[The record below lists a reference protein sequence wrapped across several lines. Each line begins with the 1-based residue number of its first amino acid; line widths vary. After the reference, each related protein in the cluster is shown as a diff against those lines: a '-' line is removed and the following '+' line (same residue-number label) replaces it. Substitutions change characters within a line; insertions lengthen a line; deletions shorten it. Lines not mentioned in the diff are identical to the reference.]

1 MTFRGRVGGNLSAN
15 KVPESYPFVPI
26 WITLL
31 QCIFIITWFLQ
42 LGGRK
47 EFLAAI
53 RFELCLGV
61 LLVVVSCFFLPI
73 QHSDQSQKSVTRP
86 LWFFIA
92 CLIWGVIISKDLDI
106 SIVIFWDRIVK
117 FACMGLFMV
126 AFVQGPK
133 QLKWVIGA
141 LLLAWLKIEQEGI
154 VGIITGGQVWQDQ
167 GVMRLH
173 GSTGLYG
180 HPNSLA
186 GLALGS
192 LPFIYFLFPLL
203 PNIGRALLLIQAV
216 AAVIVT
222 IYTGSRT
229 GYIGLAF
236 FASYVG
242 YGIKSKAKMIALI
255 ILAVVILGPAIPQE
269 YWVRF
274 QTIFTGEDIEGHSTE
289 KRKEIIEDAIAIFAK
304 HPLGV
309 GIGSFPSVR
318 DTYFG
323 RKQDTHNLYLEVAT
337 NLGVHGLIAF
347 LVFVYAVLRCLSQTS
362 RSASAQILDLGQ
374 ATLQYSSVHTY
385 ESHVKDLQLI
395 RATAQAAYL
404 YVLVRLILGFFG
416 HDLYEIYWWLALGLA
431 LALLNMNVI
440 AQERTKK
447 MLLAEGRSGDD

>member
-1 MTFRGRVGGNLSAN
+1 M
-15 KVPESYPFVPI
+15 
-26 WITLL
+26 
-31 QCIFIITWFLQ
+31 FIITWFLQ

-92 CLIWGVIISKDLDI
+92 CLVWGMIISKDLDI

-133 QLKWVIGA
+133 QLKWVLGA

-203 PNIGRALLLIQAV
+203 PNIGRVLLLIQAV

-222 IYTGSRT
+222 VYTGSRT

-236 FASYVG
+236 FVSYVV
-242 YGIKSKAKMIALI
+242 YGVKSKAKVIALMM
-255 ILAVVILGPAIPQE
+255 LTVVIIGPVVPQE
-269 YWVRF
+269 YWLRF
-274 QTIFTGEDIEGHSTE
+274 QTIFTGQEIEGQSTG
-289 KRKEIIEDAIAIFAK
+289 KRKEIIEDAIAIFAM

-318 DTYFG
+318 DAYFG

-347 LVFVYAVLRCLSQTS
+347 LVFIYAILRCLRQTF
-362 RSASAQILDLGQ
+362 RSTSTQILDLSQ
-374 ATLQYSSVHTY
+374 ATQQCRSEDTY
-385 ESHVKDLQLI
+385 EIHVKDLQLI
-395 RATAQAAYL
+395 KATAQAAYV
-404 YVLVRLILGFFG
+404 YVLVRLVLGFFG

-440 AQERTKK
+440 AQEKTKK
-447 MLLAEGRSGDD
+447 LLLVAGRRGDE

>member
-1 MTFRGRVGGNLSAN
+1 MTFRVRVGGNLSAN

-31 QCIFIITWFLQ
+31 QCMFIITWFLQ

-318 DTYFG
+318 DAYFG

-347 LVFVYAVLRCLSQTS
+347 LVFAYAVLRCLSQTS
-362 RSASAQILDLGQ
+362 RSASAQILDLNQ
-374 ATLQYSSVHTY
+374 TALQYSSVHSC

-395 RATAQAAYL
+395 KATAQAAYV
-404 YVLVRLILGFFG
+404 YVLVRLVLGLFG

-431 LALLNMNVI
+431 LSLLNMNVI
-440 AQERTKK
+440 AQEKTKQI
-447 MLLAEGRSGDD
+447 LRAEGRSGDE

>member
-1 MTFRGRVGGNLSAN
+1 M
-15 KVPESYPFVPI
+15 
-26 WITLL
+26 
-31 QCIFIITWFLQ
+31 
-42 LGGRK
+42 
-47 EFLAAI
+47 
-53 RFELCLGV
+53 
-61 LLVVVSCFFLPI
+61 
-73 QHSDQSQKSVTRP
+73 
-86 LWFFIA
+86 
-92 CLIWGVIISKDLDI
+92 IISKDLDI

-154 VGIITGGQVWQDQ
+154 VGIVTGGQVWQDQ

-192 LPFIYFLFPLL
+192 LPFIYFIFPLL
-203 PNIGRALLLIQAV
+203 PNIGRVLLLIQAV

-236 FASYVG
+236 FVSYVV
-242 YGIKSKAKMIALI
+242 YGVKSKAKVIALMM
-255 ILAVVILGPAIPQE
+255 LAVVILGPVVPQE

-274 QTIFTGEDIEGHSTE
+274 QTIFTGQEIEGQSTE

-318 DTYFG
+318 DSYFG

-337 NLGVHGLIAF
+337 NLGLHGLIAF
-347 LVFVYAVLRCLSQTS
+347 LIFVYAVLRCLSQTS
-362 RSASAQILDLGQ
+362 RSASAQILDLSQ
-374 ATLQYSSVHTY
+374 ATLQYSSVHSC

-395 RATAQAAYL
+395 KATAQAAYV
-404 YVLVRLILGFFG
+404 YVLVRLVLGLFG

-440 AQERTKK
+440 AQEKTKQI
-447 MLLAEGRSGDD
+447 LRAEGRSGDE